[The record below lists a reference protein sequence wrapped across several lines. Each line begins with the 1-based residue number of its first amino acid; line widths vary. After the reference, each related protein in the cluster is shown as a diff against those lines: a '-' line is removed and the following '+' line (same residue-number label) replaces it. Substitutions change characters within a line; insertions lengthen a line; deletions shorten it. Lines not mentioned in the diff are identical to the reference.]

1 MGMKSTTIPTEGKQD
16 EKSSSSDLGAAEPLT
31 KSNKPSTGTE
41 KSEPQ
46 VHLTDENSTEN
57 DEYISGIK
65 LLLIVGV
72 VSLSMF
78 TMLLDTSIIVTVS

>member
-1 MGMKSTTIPTEGKQD
+1 MDMKTTTISDEGIKD
-16 EKSSSSDLGAAEPLT
+16 GKSSPSDLGTAEPLT
-31 KSNKPSTGTE
+31 TLNEPCTGTE

-46 VHLTDENSTEN
+46 VQSTDETSTEN